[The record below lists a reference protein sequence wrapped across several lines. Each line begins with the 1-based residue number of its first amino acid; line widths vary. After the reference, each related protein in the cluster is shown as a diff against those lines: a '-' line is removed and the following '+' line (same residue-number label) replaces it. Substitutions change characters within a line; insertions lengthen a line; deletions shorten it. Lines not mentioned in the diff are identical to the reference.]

1 MRKLILLTA
10 LFFTLCAEAQD
21 TLLYRNAVSIGIGAR
36 VRMSADYPGYY
47 DIENNLCEEY
57 PKYSPIFNVGYRYM
71 INRHWG
77 VGTTASLFYSSRKKK
92 YIDSGETA
100 DKKSETLLAMMLTA
114 RYYWRTKNWVRVYS
128 SVGAGFCYEW
138 DKNYMRTD
146 YRTYLRSSWQV
157 SPLGIEVGKG
167 HLIGFCE
174 LGLGWA
180 GWLQGGIGYR
190 F

>member
-21 TLLYRNAVSIGIGAR
+21 TLLYRNAVSIGIGAWA
-36 VRMSADYPGYY
+36 RMSADYPGDY

-100 DKKSETLLAMMLTA
+100 DKKSETLLAMMFTA

-146 YRTYLRSSWQV
+146 YHTHLRSSWQV